1 MIAYRV
7 VNVRRLGQG
16 VQRRYITTDDFRG
29 YVTQANS
36 SLKTV
41 ADIARS
47 KDLSEEERRTVES
60 EIGRVAG
67 YTIPMAEIP
76 KGAAPI
82 VMPEPSG
89 PPVALVAAAALLVG
103 GLAGHFIL

>member
-16 VQRRYITTDDFRG
+16 AQRQYITTDDFRG

-36 SLKTV
+36 SIKTV

-47 KDLSEEERRTVES
+47 KDLTEEERRTVDS
-60 EIGRVAG
+60 EVGKVAG

-76 KGAAPI
+76 KGAAPTVI
-82 VMPEPSG
+82 EPSG
-89 PPVALVAAAALLVG
+89 PPVALVAAAALLAG
-103 GLAGHFIL
+103 GLAGYFIL